1 MQPAPVLDLLM
12 NDEANPRSLAFQL
25 KDLWKHCHRMD
36 GMASGAEWPVVQ
48 QNRLQEAT
56 ANLLRADVRELC
68 EPGAG
73 GNRDVL
79 DGLLAAAAAALPE
92 FSDAITHTYFSLAE
106 LGRTN

>member
-1 MQPAPVLDLLM
+1 MHGL
-12 NDEANPRSLAFQL
+12 
-25 KDLWKHCHRMD
+25 
-36 GMASGAEWPVVQ
+36 ASGAEWPVAQ

-56 ANLLRADVRELC
+56 TNLLRADVSELC
-68 EPGAG
+68 EPGSS